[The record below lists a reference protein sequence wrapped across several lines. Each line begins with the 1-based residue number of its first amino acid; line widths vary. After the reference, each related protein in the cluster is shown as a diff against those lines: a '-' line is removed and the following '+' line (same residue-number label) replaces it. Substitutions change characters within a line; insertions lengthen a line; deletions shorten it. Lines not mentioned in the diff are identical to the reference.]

1 MFAPHTSHHW
11 GGGLN
16 SNGRNPNDL
25 ALTLRR
31 ANDWNRYRQGFR
43 NNFGVDDIGEDS
55 SILGPING
63 DLDGT
68 IDIPGVG
75 DIEPPWEDEDV
86 FRSEFLDNLK
96 ARYAAS
102 RQGLF
107 DSCESASGNI
117 GTSDGPWDVP
127 GWDLP
132 QPPRRYTGRCQF
144 NAGNSRCFDNV
155 RNEFSPY
162 CDFHYFTVSGDGI
175 FSATPPPRP
184 RTRFNPRLNTR
195 NYTPSPDFL
204 LWATDRE
211 LRSSAYRAAVE
222 DLRNIRQIQNSW
234 ESLNG
239 RPSTFNNSSL
249 LPHDTIIG
257 AGPDGPGLTSRQAA
271 EIYIREI
278 DVDNRPFFLKCSVC
292 LQLYNDPVYF
302 WHLETNQLCIC
313 CRGCAPSYTPPTYPG
328 SVAPPQ
334 WRASLFPR
342 RFPGPRQTASG
353 SPTLYPATKINVLRS
368 LFERHY
374 YAMMTTEAPHQ
385 ICHFCKNP
393 MVNPVVTCKDVP
405 PMYWILTHG
414 STPAFPPVK
423 HAFCAGCLDNYRF
436 KGGAHFARCPFT
448 DACWGAAENFPVD
461 EGYIREAQTIAGRA
475 WEKTLQMAS

>member
-31 ANDWNRYRQGFR
+31 ANHWNRYRQGFR
-43 NNFGVDDIGEDS
+43 NNFGVDGIGEDS

-68 IDIPGVG
+68 IDVPGVG

-107 DSCESASGNI
+107 DSWESASGNI

-184 RTRFNPRLNTR
+184 RTRFNPRLNSR

-239 RPSTFNNSSL
+239 RPSAFNNSSL
-249 LPHDTIIG
+249 LPHDPIIG

-278 DVDNRPFFLKCSVC
+278 DVDNKPFFLKCSV
-292 LQLYNDPVYF
+292 
-302 WHLETNQLCIC
+302 
-313 CRGCAPSYTPPTYPG
+313 
-328 SVAPPQ
+328 
-334 WRASLFPR
+334 
-342 RFPGPRQTASG
+342 
-353 SPTLYPATKINVLRS
+353 
-368 LFERHY
+368 
-374 YAMMTTEAPHQ
+374 
-385 ICHFCKNP
+385 
-393 MVNPVVTCKDVP
+393 
-405 PMYWILTHG
+405 
-414 STPAFPPVK
+414 
-423 HAFCAGCLDNYRF
+423 
-436 KGGAHFARCPFT
+436 
-448 DACWGAAENFPVD
+448 
-461 EGYIREAQTIAGRA
+461 
-475 WEKTLQMAS
+475 